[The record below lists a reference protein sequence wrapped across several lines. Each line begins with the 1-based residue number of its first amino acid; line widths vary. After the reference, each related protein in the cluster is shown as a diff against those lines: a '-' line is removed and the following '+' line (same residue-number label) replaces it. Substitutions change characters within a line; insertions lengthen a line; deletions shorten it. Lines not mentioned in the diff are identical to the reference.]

1 MPGYL
6 HNVAA
11 RVAGISPAIRPRLPS
26 RFEPSDRNAEAQAPQ
41 VSLRQESEE
50 LLTPPGTA
58 ALNELR
64 RPMASQPS
72 ELPPISPQR
81 TPKSETP
88 QHETK
93 PFHVSPESRVSP
105 QVPEVPMAA
114 ARRRVVVPKPEPVV
128 AAGEANESHPPKPA
142 LKMTKATHSLG
153 PNLAPKEPEHEAGV
167 REEVPNR
174 LGLRAHRAQ
183 NLVPTEAGIR
193 PAEVTPPATADHRE
207 QTMFRESALEAYS
220 LPPSARQTEMRT
232 EAQRTPPGDVHIVIG
247 KLTVQAV
254 FPPQNPVT
262 APAPVQT
269 GPKLTLEQYLRQREG
284 RA

>member
-26 RFEPSDRNAEAQAPQ
+26 RFEAPERSAEAQAPQ
-41 VSLRQESEE
+41 VSLRQESQE

-58 ALNELR
+58 ALNEPW
-64 RPMASQPS
+64 RPKASQPF
-72 ELPPISPQR
+72 ELPPI
-81 TPKSETP
+81 TPRQTLRPEKP
-88 QHETK
+88 HPETK
-93 PFHVSPESRVSP
+93 AFLGSPAPPASV
-105 QVPEVPMAA
+105 QAPEVPIVPT
-114 ARRRVVVPKPEPVV
+114 RRSVIVPKPEPVLE
-128 AAGEANESHPPKPA
+128 ADAANELHSPKPPV
-142 LKMTKATHSLG
+142 KMTKATHSVA
-153 PNLAPKEPEHEAGV
+153 PSVVPKEPGHEIRA
-167 REEVPNR
+167 REEVLNR
-174 LGLRAHRAQ
+174 RDLRTYRTQ

-193 PAEVTPPATADHRE
+193 PAEVTPPAKTDHRE
-207 QTMFRESALEAYS
+207 QTMIRESALEAYS
-220 LPPSARQTEMRT
+220 LPHSPRQTEMRM

-254 FPPQNPVT
+254 FPPQNPVMP
-262 APAPVQT
+262 PAPMQT